1 MEGMNKTIISI
12 SLLMTLSFSNVSFAQ
27 MTPLQVLSKA
37 DYSELTQ
44 KEKEIYV
51 TGVLEGQAF
60 ILYGSNS
67 ADLKPFSECVKKEG
81 IKTLTLATETAAL
94 FDESKNPMPWAV
106 ARGVGTVC
114 KKYR

>member
-1 MEGMNKTIISI
+1 MKKLIKSI
-12 SLLMTLSFSNVSFAQ
+12 SVLMLLTLSCLSFAQ
-27 MTPLQVLSKA
+27 KTPLQVLSKA
-37 DYSELTQ
+37 DYSDLTQ

-67 ADLKPFSECVKKEG
+67 PDLKTFTECIKKEG
-81 IKTLTLATETAAL
+81 IKTLTMATETAAL
-94 FDESKNPMPWAV
+94 FDEPKNPMPWSV
-106 ARGVGTVC
+106 AKAVGTVC